1 MSMKKSKQKFKIFSV
16 NWHTKNCYIAKFVRN
31 SKNRLEEMCK
41 FRKDERLNPNIIE
54 RNSNVSPRQLKDKN
68 NKYKHRN
75 DWNEK
80 LTVGMIKNNI
90 CSFKEYS

>member
-16 NWHTKNCYIAKFVRN
+16 NWCTKNCYIAKVVRN
-31 SKNRLEEMCK
+31 SKNHLEEMCK
-41 FRKDERLNPNIIE
+41 FRKDERLILSIIE
-54 RNSNVSPRQLKDKN
+54 RNSNVRPRQLKDKN

-90 CSFKEYS
+90 CSLKEYS